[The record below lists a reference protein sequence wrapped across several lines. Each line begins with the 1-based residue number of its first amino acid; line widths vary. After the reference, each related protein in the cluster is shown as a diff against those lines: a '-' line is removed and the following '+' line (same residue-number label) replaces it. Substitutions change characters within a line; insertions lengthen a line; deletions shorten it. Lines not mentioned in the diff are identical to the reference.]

1 MFTAL
6 ILIFSD
12 EVEIINGDDDKE
24 VKKKDIENLDN
35 DSSQDGSESIKSRDE
50 SVTSGKNYEV
60 IVVHSLNMH
69 A

>member
-24 VKKKDIENLDN
+24 VKENLDN

-50 SVTSGKNYEV
+50 SVTSGKNYGV
-60 IVVHSLNMH
+60 IVVHSLNIH